1 MTKRYKTIYLILC
14 VLSFLCLIA
23 PLGSVIYH
31 MRDEVIVNKLG
42 ISSFIL
48 VIIFLTSLNII
59 TKFCPQS
66 RLYIFLLGLSY
77 FLNDFLLVF
86 RLFAILAIVDELV
99 IMPLLR
105 RYKNLY
111 LINKQIDKRNKC

>member
-1 MTKRYKTIYLILC
+1 MTKRYKIIYLILC
-14 VLSFLCLIA
+14 ILSFLCLFA
-23 PLGSVIYH
+23 PLTSVIFF

-48 VIIFLTSLNII
+48 VFIFLTSLNII
-59 TKFCPQS
+59 TKFCPRS

-77 FLNDFLLVF
+77 FLNNFLFVF
-86 RLFAILAIVDELV
+86 RLFALTAIIDELV

-111 LINKQIDKRNKC
+111 LINKQIDKRG

>member
-1 MTKRYKTIYLILC
+1 MTKRYKIAYLILC
-14 VLSFLCLIA
+14 MLSFICLFA
-23 PLGSVIYH
+23 PLGLVIYE
-31 MRDEVIVNKLG
+31 MRDEAIVNKLG

-48 VIIFLTSLNII
+48 VVIFLTSLNII

-77 FLNDFLLVF
+77 FLTDFLLVF
-86 RLFAILAIVDELV
+86 RLFAILAIVDELI

-111 LINKQIDKRNKC
+111 MINKEIDKRGS